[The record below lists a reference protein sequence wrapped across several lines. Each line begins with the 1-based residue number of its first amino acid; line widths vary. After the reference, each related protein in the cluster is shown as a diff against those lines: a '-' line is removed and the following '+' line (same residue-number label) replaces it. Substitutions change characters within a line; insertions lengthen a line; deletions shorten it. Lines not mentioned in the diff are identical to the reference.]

1 MSKENKD
8 NSIFT
13 LLDTVQATPLSLRL
27 FILTEAIKLPYS
39 IYRGRITVKDI
50 PEELVVDY
58 SVMKVAELIEPLLR

>member
-13 LLDTVQATPLSLRL
+13 LLEATPLSLRL
-27 FILTEAIKLPYS
+27 FLIAEAVKMPYS

-58 SVMKVAELIEPLLR
+58 GVMKLAELLEPLLR

>member
-1 MSKENKD
+1 MSKENS

-50 PEELVVDY
+50 PGELVVDY
-58 SVMKVAELIEPLLR
+58 GVMKFAEMVEPLLR

>member
-13 LLDTVQATPLSLRL
+13 LLEATPLSLRL
-27 FILTEAIKLPYS
+27 FLIAEAIKLPYS

-58 SVMKVAELIEPLLR
+58 GVMRLTELLEPLLR

>member
-13 LLDTVQATPLSLRL
+13 LLEATPLSLRL

>member
-13 LLDTVQATPLSLRL
+13 LLESTPVSLRL
-27 FILTEAIKLPYS
+27 FLIAEAIKLPYS

-58 SVMKVAELIEPLLR
+58 SVMKFAALVEPLLR